1 VKRDTV
7 TYKII
12 DSYKFDRS
20 EEEAKGS
27 K

>member
-20 EEEAKGS
+20 EEETKGS